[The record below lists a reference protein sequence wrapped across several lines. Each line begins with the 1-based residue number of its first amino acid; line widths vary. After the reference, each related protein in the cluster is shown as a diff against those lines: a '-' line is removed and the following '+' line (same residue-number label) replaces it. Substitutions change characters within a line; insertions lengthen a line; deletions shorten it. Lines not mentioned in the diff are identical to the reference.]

1 MRSRNR
7 LWSAKIDSG
16 VDLDL
21 SGHLWGHRPAIWV
34 VGLEISRR
42 GDRELTLT
50 RRHIIFLGHFSCY
63 FGQNRREWPETLI
76 HILVFFAEIGPKTG
90 FVSRKPK
97 KYQNPIFTG
106 VFWPAQPYCLDSQSF
121 PLAPTYYNQLWQGNP
136 WRI

>member
-1 MRSRNR
+1 MRSRNS

-42 GDRELTLT
+42 GDQELTLT

>member
-63 FGQNRREWPETLI
+63 FGQNRREWPEPLI
-76 HILVFFAEIGPKTG
+76 HILVFFAEIGPKNRLRVPETQKISKPYFHRG
-90 FVSRKPK
+90 FLACSTLLFGFP
-97 KYQNPIFTG
+97 
-106 VFWPAQPYCLDSQSF
+106 VFSSSTYVLQSVM
-121 PLAPTYYNQLWQGNP
+121 AG
-136 WRI
+136 